1 MFEVFDRVFWNYF
14 AIGYLIVGLFSGLS
28 SLFAFTIKEKST
40 GTVHVACFFVCAAL
54 LSFAFCLAHSLYD
67 ITAVS
72 HRYFTIIGSIASST
86 HILQFLL
93 NYPKPAK
100 RGVRYIMLVQ
110 WIVTLSVVGYF
121 AYATSKVQITYHFS
135 GHLWDFDA
143 EELSSRVGF
152 VIILNALIYIVFG
165 IVKAI
170 RLKGRE
176 RWIVLG
182 LVLSFLSAT
191 LIPGILNVLSRV
203 GVMDRDTFTTLFT
216 LISVSACFAV
226 VILFINNTSDRT
238 TFMVKI
244 TGISLV
250 TILLVFQMVAYFSLQ
265 NTEQSFDD
273 IYRREGDLF
282 IRGKKSDLVK
292 YAYSHR
298 AGELAEKEVPAN
310 SNPKVAAPSSPAD
323 TVNPASPSNVSPVLP
338 SPNTLPI
345 SGGSSQID
353 FKKVRHEFEN
363 TALIDRIAKLSDQD
377 FQSKLDAVLESSPHA
392 FAGYATG
399 IREFVRLEKNAG
411 PQAVLGYLH
420 SMERPIIRRTY
431 QIHQIPLSKFRT
443 GLEAFLPGGGKE
455 FAPFRQVIQE
465 HLQES
470 KSEGADLR
478 AEVMEYLTPA
488 HPPGYRWYRDS
499 SDGRK
504 QFVSY
509 MYVSGNSVTELGF
522 PYANYRAFVHQTAV
536 KIVTVLIGTLIFVLV
551 GFRIFFSTA
560 LLTPLEAL
568 VNGVVK
574 VNQGDL
580 SVSIQPRV
588 EDEIGFLTRSFNGMV
603 ESIREAR
610 QKLQEYAS
618 SLEEKVK
625 ERTAELQE
633 TLTQVQSLKTQ
644 QDGDYFLT
652 ALLLRPLR
660 ANRAKS
666 DAVSIEFFQ
675 KQKKNFTFRHWN
687 EEIGGDLCMSNNLKL
702 GGRPFIVFMN
712 ADAMGKSMQGAG
724 GALVL
729 GSVFEAMLERTH
741 LSAAMQDQFPE
752 RWIKNAFIEL
762 HKVFEAFECSMM
774 VSLVLGVIDE
784 QSGLLY
790 YINAEHPFSMLYRRG
805 KAAFMDHETYFQ
817 KLGSPAVSGNIFIRT
832 FQLEPGD
839 VMIVGSDG
847 RDDILMTS
855 EGREPFMNEDESL
868 ILGHVEEA
876 KADLQ
881 GIFERLQA
889 SGTIIDDLTF
899 IRVGYREAGGEGRAE
914 APTANEIRNLLMKSQ
929 ELLKNEKADEAT
941 AALESALK
949 LDDRHPEVLKRLAL
963 AYVKTKQY
971 EKAAPLAEDYTY
983 LRPGDT
989 EFVYVA
995 SYCLKKLRKYDR
1007 AADFGERVKLRNP
1020 RHVKNLINL
1029 AEVYARMG
1037 NSSRA
1042 EALLDAA
1049 LLIEPDNLNAKK
1061 RLDQLRKAA

>member
-1 MFEVFDRVFWNYF
+1 MFEVFDRFFWNYF
-14 AIGYLIVGLFSGLS
+14 AIGYLIVALFTGLS
-28 SLFAFTIKEKST
+28 SLFALTIKEKSK
-40 GTVHVACFFVCAAL
+40 GTVHVAGFFACAAL

-67 ITAVS
+67 MGAVR

-93 NYPKPAK
+93 NYPNPAK
-100 RGVRYIMLVQ
+100 RGVRYLMIAQ
-110 WIVTLSVVGYF
+110 WIVALAVVAYF
-121 AYATSKVQITYHFS
+121 AYATSKVSVTYHFS

-152 VIILNALIYIVFG
+152 VIILNALIYIVYGVVKG
-165 IVKAI
+165 I
-170 RLKGRE
+170 RQKGRD
-176 RWIVLG
+176 RWVVLG
-182 LVLSFLSAT
+182 LVVSFLFAT

-203 GVMDRDTFTTLFT
+203 GLMDRNTFTTLFT
-216 LISVSACFAV
+216 LLSVFACFSV

-250 TILLVFQMVAYFSLQ
+250 TILVVFQTVAYFSLQ

-273 IYRREGDLF
+273 IYRREGALF
-282 IRGKKSDLVK
+282 MRGQKSDLVR
-292 YAYSHR
+292 YAFSYR
-298 AGELAEKEVPAN
+298 AIEPEKGA
-310 SNPKVAAPSSPAD
+310 
-323 TVNPASPSNVSPVLP
+323 PASDGATPPARTTPTDNASESANRSQAPMLPV
-338 SPNTLPI
+338 
-345 SGGSSQID
+345 SGGAAQID
-353 FKKVRHEFEN
+353 FVKLRHEFEN
-363 TALIDRIAKLSDQD
+363 TALIDRIGKLGEQD
-377 FQSKLDAVLESSPHA
+377 FQAKLDGLLETSPRA
-392 FAGYATG
+392 FAGYAAG
-399 IREFVRLEKNAG
+399 IREYVRLEKSVG
-411 PQAVLGYLH
+411 PEAILGYLK

-431 QIHQIPLSKFRT
+431 QINQIPEAKFRS
-443 GLEAFLPGGGKE
+443 GLETFLVGAGKE
-455 FAPFRQVIQE
+455 FAPFRKVIQE
-465 HLQES
+465 HLQQS
-470 KSEGADLR
+470 KSEGAALR
-478 AEVMEYLTPA
+478 AEVLEYLTPA
-488 HPPGYRWYRDS
+488 HAPGYRWYRDS
-499 SDGRK
+499 RDGK
-504 QFVSY
+504 DQFVSY
-509 MYVSGNSVTELGF
+509 MFMNGNTVTELGF
-522 PYANYRAFVHQTAV
+522 PYSNYREFVHRTAV
-536 KIVTVLIGTLIFVLV
+536 KIVLVLVGTLLFVLV

-580 SVSIQPRV
+580 SVSIPPRV

-603 ESIREAR
+603 ESIRDAR
-610 QKLQEYAS
+610 QKLQEYAN

-729 GSVFEAMLERTH
+729 GSVFEAILERTH
-741 LSAAMQDQFPE
+741 LSASMQDQFPE

-774 VSLVLGVIDE
+774 VSLVIGVIDE

-847 RDDILMTS
+847 RDDILMS
-855 EGREPFMNEDESL
+855 QEGREPFMNEDESL

-881 GIFERLQA
+881 TIFERLQA

-914 APTANEIRNLLMKSQ
+914 SPTANEIRSLLMKSQ
-929 ELLKNEKADEAT
+929 ELLKSDKADEAT
-941 AALESALK
+941 AALEAALR
-949 LDDRHPEVLKRLAL
+949 LDDRHPEVVKRLAL
-963 AYVKTKQY
+963 AYVKTKQF

-989 EFVYVA
+989 EFVYIA
-995 SYCLKKLRKYDR
+995 SYCLKKVRKYDR

-1020 RHVKNLINL
+1020 RHIKNLINL

-1037 NSSRA
+1037 NTNRA

-1049 LLIEPDNLNAKK
+1049 LAIEPDNANAKR
-1061 RLDQLRKAA
+1061 RLEQLRRAA